1 MDSTGFSIVGGLY
14 LEPDDIPGLRAAD
27 ARTQCGDVKKYIR
40 LPVVPSDEAI
50 TLVIVPF
57 FQGALVH

>member
-1 MDSTGFSIVGGLY
+1 MTFLMGKNLQPSFLPERRIFM
-14 LEPDDIPGLRAAD
+14 
-27 ARTQCGDVKKYIR
+27 QKYIR

-50 TLVIVPF
+50 TLVVVPF